1 MAIAQFYEVQKYFKN
16 NLQNEISNDCLKIN
30 MVNIMKLMIPF
41 TPHLSNEC
49 LELMGCKNVNTWP
62 TIQKNIDQEI
72 KLAVQINGKTR
83 DILTV
88 KKDLIEKEISR
99 MIMEDSKAKKYIDNK
114 KILKTIFVKNK
125 IINYIISK

>member
-1 MAIAQFYEVQKYFKN
+1 
-16 NLQNEISNDCLKIN
+16 
-30 MVNIMKLMIPF
+30 MKLMIPF

-49 LELMGCKNVNTWP
+49 LELMGCKVNTWP

-72 KLAVQINGKTR
+72 KLTVQINGKTR

-99 MIMEDSKAKKYIDNK
+99 MIMENSKAKKYIDNK
-114 KILKTIFVKNK
+114 KILKTIFVKIK
-125 IINYIISK
+125 

>member
-1 MAIAQFYEVQKYFKN
+1 M
-16 NLQNEISNDCLKIN
+16 
-30 MVNIMKLMIPF
+30 MPF

-49 LELMGCKNVNTWP
+49 LELMGCKNVNSWP
-62 TIQKNIDQEI
+62 NIQKNIDQEI